1 MKKGHGSVLTSC
13 LSALFNQFI
22 RCIDIKKK
30 SIRTRVVTED
40 TYRYPKC
47 SLKHLGLQHNV
58 LLPPHSW
65 YFKELQRTR
74 SCKWP
79 GGHPL
84 WPVWAHTRER
94 LKMMAG
100 ELMAGSHVRRA
111 STAQLSWSWNKACFM
126 TASPVFYF
134 NHAGVYAARS
144 PSEVPVSEWKWNA
157 RRKN

>member
-1 MKKGHGSVLTSC
+1 MHWYK
-13 LSALFNQFI
+13 
-22 RCIDIKKK
+22 KKK
-30 SIRTRVVTED
+30 SIRMRVVTED

-111 STAQLSWSWNKACFM
+111 STAQLSLSWNKACFM

-134 NHAGVYAARS
+134 MLEYMQQGVLQRCLCLNEIEMQEGKIRYEE
-144 PSEVPVSEWKWNA
+144 PWKQGNCIQMF
-157 RRKN
+157 